1 MSEKKV
7 ISLIA
12 AALVLLVVY
21 PILVEALWNWLM
33 PMIFNLRTV
42 TYWQAVGLVVL
53 GHALFG
59 GTNSK

>member
-33 PMIFNLRTV
+33 PMIFNPRTV